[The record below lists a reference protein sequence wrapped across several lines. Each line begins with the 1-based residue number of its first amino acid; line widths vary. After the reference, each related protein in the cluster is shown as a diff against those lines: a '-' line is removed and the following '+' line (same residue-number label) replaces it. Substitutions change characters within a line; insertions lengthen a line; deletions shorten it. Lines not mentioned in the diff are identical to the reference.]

1 MSKPLDYS
9 KWDKFED
16 SSDDDGPP
24 PDKAR
29 LARSAAQAA
38 ASQPGSAAVGEV
50 PETCDYSETELL
62 RMQEYEVERPERLN
76 QLLARA
82 LDCMERDIEAE
93 SLESLAT
100 SEAVP
105 LFTTV
110 RLHLP
115 RRASFR
121 LTSAFRQTRASLQA
135 AWLVRENTADAPL
148 NARRS
153 SRKAKRR
160 CSSSTPAAACRRF
173 LTGTPW

>member
-9 KWDKFED
+9 KWDKLDD

-29 LARSAAQAA
+29 LARSVAQAA
-38 ASQPGSAAVGEV
+38 ASQPGAAAGGEV

-76 QLLARA
+76 KLLARA

-100 SEAVP
+100 SQAVP

-110 RLHLP
+110 RFP
-115 RRASFR
+115 
-121 LTSAFRQTRASLQA
+121 QSLSG
-135 AWLVRENTADAPL
+135 V
-148 NARRS
+148 S
-153 SRKAKRR
+153 
-160 CSSSTPAAACRRF
+160 
-173 LTGTPW
+173 